1 MRQTDEIKEAEEDL
15 MNHFFFSHPP
25 QIQPKQNLFKS
36 IFNFVNNVLKNA
48 WYLFNYFCWFIIF
61 ILCLFALLG

>member
-25 QIQPKQNLFKS
+25 QIQPKQNWFFNLIDS
-36 IFNFVNNVLKNA
+36 IWKVI
-48 WYLFNYFCWFIIF
+48 NYICWFIIF
-61 ILCLFALLG
+61 SLCFIAFLG